1 MTKAVNNILKSME
14 SKGVLSNNTKNV
26 KEMIQ
31 NIQRGDYIDYNS
43 FCSTY
48 ERELV
53 NEIDIGLLG
62 EYTYVT
68 ELMYIVDADNM
79 VYFRAVR
86 YNDDGEYKIVINNS
100 VLSKKQEYEL
110 RKYVDSVEMRH
121 NNLYFVT
128 PNKDSRYN
136 VFAINNNIMKESG
149 NELGFQGID
158 IFLEDITDALESAK

>member
-31 NIQRGDYIDYNS
+31 DIQRGNYIDYNS

-62 EYTYVT
+62 GFTYVT
-68 ELMYIVDADNM
+68 ELVYIVDADNM
-79 VYFRAVR
+79 VYFRAVQ

-110 RKYVDSVEMRH
+110 RKYVDPVEMRH

-128 PNKDSRYN
+128 PNGDSGYN
-136 VFAINNNIMKESG
+136 VFAINNSIMKESG